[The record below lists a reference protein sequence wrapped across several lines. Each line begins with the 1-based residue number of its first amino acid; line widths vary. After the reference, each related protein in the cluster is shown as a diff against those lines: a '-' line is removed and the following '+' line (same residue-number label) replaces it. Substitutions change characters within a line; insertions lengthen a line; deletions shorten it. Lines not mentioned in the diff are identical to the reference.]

1 MSLKTKT
8 CKICG
13 KEFTPRAANGTMCS
27 AECRRLNH
35 NQTSAA
41 RMRQR
46 RVEQKARIEVGE
58 KQPPVKKKKP
68 KERWIKKIYKPRM
81 CERCGKEFHPQNS
94 SQKFC
99 SEKCRNPK
107 LAKEVEQAKRMSA
120 LAEIEAKARELGM
133 HYGEYVAKYGG

>member
-13 KEFTPRAANGTMCS
+13 KE
-27 AECRRLNH
+27 
-35 NQTSAA
+35 
-41 RMRQR
+41 
-46 RVEQKARIEVGE
+46 
-58 KQPPVKKKKP
+58 
-68 KERWIKKIYKPRM
+68 Y
-81 CERCGKEFHPQNS
+81 HPQNS

-120 LAEIEAKARELGM
+120 LAEIEAKARALGM